1 MLKTVGLRSA
11 DIYDKLK
18 IKPIIET
25 IRTDQSDG
33 LVVRRDE
40 KTATKKVLDL
50 NRKRSR
56 GKPRTSWLQCTGS
69 ILRERAMNL

>member
-50 NRKRSR
+50 KGKRSR
-56 GKPRTSWLQCTGS
+56 GRPRTSWQQCTGG
-69 ILRERAMNL
+69 ILGERAMNL